1 MIFSRLKN
9 RYGFNS
15 HLFKNFFKFIVFT
28 LLVCVVVNVFV
39 YQNMRSVT
47 NEHIAHENYYETKR
61 IADSAE
67 SIFRELD
74 FILNYIW
81 GNRYIQT
88 YIVSPKPDQLIYDI
102 NSKIHEEIS
111 MFSVIYDYID
121 SIYIYSRAYDRVF
134 TSEGDK
140 PMDELSDINWVRVYS
155 GLENGE
161 FKAWLRKK
169 DDVYPYVYTYMRKTS
184 YNGQDGAVPK
194 HWLRFPSC
202 CALDWATRTS
212 LFRWEKKSPTQK
224 FM

>member
-1 MIFSRLKN
+1 M
-9 RYGFNS
+9 
-15 HLFKNFFKFIVFT
+15 
-28 LLVCVVVNVFV
+28 CVVVNVFV

-47 NEHIAHENYYETKR
+47 NERIAHEKYYETKR
-61 IADSAE
+61 NADSAE

-74 FILNYIW
+74 FILNYIL

-88 YIVSPKPDQLIYDI
+88 YIVSPKPDQLIYAI

-184 YNGQDGAVPK
+184 YNGQDGAVILNINLEKIKSLQPGAGR
-194 HWLRFPSC
+194 HLGILRD
-202 CALDWATRTS
+202 A
-212 LFRWEKKSPTQK
+212 E
-224 FM
+224 

>member
-1 MIFSRLKN
+1 
-9 RYGFNS
+9 
-15 HLFKNFFKFIVFT
+15 
-28 LLVCVVVNVFV
+28 
-39 YQNMRSVT
+39 
-47 NEHIAHENYYETKR
+47 
-61 IADSAE
+61 
-67 SIFRELD
+67 
-74 FILNYIW
+74 
-81 GNRYIQT
+81 
-88 YIVSPKPDQLIYDI
+88 
-102 NSKIHEEIS
+102 

-121 SIYIYSRAYDRVF
+121 SIYIYCRAYDRVF